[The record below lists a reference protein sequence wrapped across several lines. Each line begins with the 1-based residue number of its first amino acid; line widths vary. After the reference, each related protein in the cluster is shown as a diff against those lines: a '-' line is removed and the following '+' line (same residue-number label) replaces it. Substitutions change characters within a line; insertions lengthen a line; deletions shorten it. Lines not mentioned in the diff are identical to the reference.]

1 MFKSPWRH
9 VESLEEEKMFRNP
22 SKLEF
27 LVKVRCETLELSL
40 FWKNIKD
47 MFRIYT
53 KPKFH

>member
-1 MFKSPWRH
+1 MWNRSK
-9 VESLEEEKMFRNP
+9 KQFRNP

-27 LVKVRCETLELSL
+27 LVKVRCETLELFL